1 MSKLR
6 QAVSKKVMNE
16 EETLV
21 SLRHSLNLKAPK
33 KKESSFWLRNAFIS
47 VSLVALVL
55 LGSFYDGLK
64 GTKLSPELAT
74 TILSIDINPSFTLKV
89 DASNLVLSIDAE
101 NEDAKTI
108 VVSDL
113 IGQNATQVVETI
125 ILRAQEAGYL
135 TDPSQSDYV
144 LVTTAPAKEGDENAA
159 DHLNDLIQEALN
171 KEGGSDDVN
180 VVLIKATLQ
189 QWFDAHEKD
198 SPLGLYVINGMV
210 NHQGTLMSVSEFLKT
225 SGNLELLETLSHI
238 VKKSTINTLS
248 LLERFLDR
256 LQRAG
261 VDVSAYR
268 SRLTT
273 EGENLTKLKEEV
285 LALWESLDPDTKA
298 GSSLSEADK
307 TAMKTLINT
316 MLDQLS
322 ALGIDVS
329 GYQAYLASQYPDLQS
344 IEKELV
350 ALLQAN
356 GVDTKTG
363 STLTEADKTK
373 IISDLQKKLDQL
385 SLMGIDVT
393 ALQKRL
399 NAASPDL
406 YALETDINALLN
418 ANGVD
423 TSTGSTGSVKGD
435 EDDQEA
441 LEEEDKE
448 AEEKEENHQED
459 REEANEAHEVDD

>member
-1 MSKLR
+1 L
-6 QAVSKKVMNE
+6 A
-16 EETLV
+16 

-33 KKESSFWLRNAFIS
+33 KKESSFWFRNAFIS

-55 LGSFYDGLK
+55 FGSFYDGLK
-64 GTKLSPELAT
+64 GVKLSPELAT

-89 DASNLVLSIDAE
+89 DASNIVLSIEAE

-113 IGQNATQVVETI
+113 IGQNATLVVETI

-135 TDPSQSDYV
+135 IDPTQSDYV
-144 LVTTAPAKEGDENAA
+144 LVTTAPAKEGDEIAA
-159 DHLNDLIQEALN
+159 DHLNDLIQEALT

-180 VVLIKATLQ
+180 VILIKATLQ
-189 QWFDAHEKD
+189 QWFDAQEKGN
-198 SPLGLYVINGMV
+198 PLGLFVINGMV
-210 NHQGTLMSVSEFLKT
+210 NNQGTLMSVSEFLKT
-225 SGNLELLETLSHI
+225 SGNLELLETLSTI

-268 SRLTT
+268 ARLTT
-273 EGENLTKLKEEV
+273 EGENLTKLKEDV
-285 LALWESLDPDTKA
+285 LAMWESLDPDTKA
-298 GSSLSEADK
+298 GSSLSDADK
-307 TAMKTLINT
+307 TAMRDLINK
-316 MLDQLS
+316 MLEQLS

-329 GYQAYLASQYPDLQS
+329 GYQAYLATQYPDLQS

-350 ALLQAN
+350 ALLEAN

-363 STLTEADKTK
+363 STLTQADKTK

-385 SLMGIDVT
+385 RLLGIDIT
-393 ALQKRL
+393 ALQNRL

-418 ANGVD
+418 ANGID

-435 EDDQEA
+435 DDQEE

-448 AEEKEENHQED
+448 DEERVEEHKEE
-459 REEANEAHEVDD
+459 REEDDEAHEVDD